1 MIDALIRELFKIR
14 NPHIVPSPV
23 DLKKLKNKVTS
34 VSKKHASLHGLS
46 KKAVFEL
53 TTARNRNLIKPDQQD
68 ALRTFPVGFF
78 GMSVGS
84 HAALSW
90 MLLSRADVVK
100 IIDPDTIDASN
111 LNRLRFGW
119 SVVGKYKVDVVKEQL
134 QDMHPDSTIFA
145 SKKTDIQSVES
156 VFDKDVPIEAVVD
169 EIDNFPA
176 KILLRRLAKKRG
188 IPLISAADVGDNVM
202 VDIERYDSDKNY
214 PFFHGREKN
223 IENIELSELSESE
236 LKRLIIKLV
245 GFEHNSEHM
254 INSLFG
260 IGASIPTWPQLGST
274 ASIAGGIVA
283 TLLKKIRLGENI
295 KSGRYYVSLDDIF
308 VADFNSPE
316 QVERRNQKVSHIKKM
331 LQI

>member
-1 MIDALIRELFKIR
+1 MLDALIKELFKIR
-14 NPHIVPSPV
+14 NPHLIPSPA
-23 DLKKLKNKVTS
+23 DLKKLKAKVTS
-34 VSKKHASLHGLS
+34 VSKKNISIHGLS
-46 KKAVFEL
+46 KKAVYEL

-90 MLLSRADVVK
+90 MLLSRADLIK
-100 IIDPDTIDASN
+100 IVDPDTIDASN

-119 SVVGKYKVDVVKEQL
+119 SSVGKYKVDVVKEQL
-134 QDMHPDSTIFA
+134 QDMHPDSVVIST
-145 SKKTDIQSVES
+145 KKTDTASVKDI
-156 VFDKDVPIEAVVD
+156 FDKGGSIKAVVD

-176 KILLRRLAKKRG
+176 KILLRKLAKERA
-188 IPLISAADVGDNVM
+188 IPLVSAADVGDNVM
-202 VDIERYDSDKNY
+202 VDIERYDLDKNY
-214 PFFHGREKN
+214 SFFHGRV
-223 IENIELSELSESE
+223 ENLESLELSKLTEPE

-245 GFEHNSEHM
+245 GFEHNSELM

-260 IGASIPTWPQLGST
+260 LGASIPTWPQLGPT

-283 TLLKKIRLGENI
+283 TLLKKIRLGEEV

-308 VADFNSPE
+308 VADFNNPE
-316 QVERRNQKVSHIKKM
+316 QVERRDRKVSHIKKM
-331 LQI
+331 LNI